1 MNTYQANAPPGHGRL
16 FYSIQQNGDGTVD
29 VFLKPRVTP
38 MTTPEGQTDYDVEVP
53 VMRGVVPWDGM
64 EDDIRARYEAWC
76 ESAQWICL

>member
-1 MNTYQANAPPGHGRL
+1 
-16 FYSIQQNGDGTVD
+16 
-29 VFLKPRVTP
+29 